1 MAVVFSHSDAGQPCA
16 LAPEAHVELELP
28 GRQRERE
35 RARTDSA
42 QLDRAERQALQR
54 AQGGGPFAGT
64 LLELGPVRESAVEAE
79 GGLLPAGP
87 VKGADAPT
95 LQAELEDLLER
106 LDLLHDRAFVDLC
119 DELGGRASGGEDG
132 LRLREGDLA
141 RLAAYCDAS
150 DTFGVT
156 TSPRTKA
163 DSCAVAFV
171 LGFVSHASSPISARS
186 SCSSPPVSTAQ
197 WMPHSFGAFS
207 S

>member
-54 AQGGGPFAGT
+54 AQGGGHFAGT
-64 LLELGPVRESAVEAE
+64 LLELGPVRKSAVEAE
-79 GGLLPAGP
+79 GGLLPAG
-87 VKGADAPT
+87 
-95 LQAELEDLLER
+95 
-106 LDLLHDRAFVDLC
+106 AFVDLC

-171 LGFVSHASSPISARS
+171 LGFVSHASSPI
-186 SCSSPPVSTAQ
+186 
-197 WMPHSFGAFS
+197 
-207 S
+207 